1 MDRFG
6 WFDLP
11 AARIK
16 IFDSQA
22 VFLDRLAAQAGD
34 TDGETPA

>member
-11 AARIK
+11 AAHTK

-22 VFLDRLAAQAGD
+22 VFLDRLAAAAGD
-34 TDGETPA
+34 AATGTSH